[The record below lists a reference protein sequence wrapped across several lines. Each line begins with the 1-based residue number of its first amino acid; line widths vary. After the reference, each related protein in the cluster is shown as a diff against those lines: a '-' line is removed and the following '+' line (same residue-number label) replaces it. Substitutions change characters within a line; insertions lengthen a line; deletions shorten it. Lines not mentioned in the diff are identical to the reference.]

1 MAADYDK
8 LFRPHEGMEAPDDMA
23 AQPFFD
29 PSASFPP
36 APASANLPKPNGQ
49 TPPPTSDDLSERF
62 VSAPPPPPP
71 PPPPPTPMPIAA
83 GEPPSPEPAASK
95 PPTPPMP
102 IAGPEPA
109 PPKPPTPPCPSPDP
123 NRPHPNHPHLRCP
136 SPDLHPPQ
144 PNPSWRPPDH
154 RHHKRQPE
162 RRSNRNHRRPTYPRT
177 GHINPG
183 APHQHRPGQRCQPPP
198 APSRPSASPAEPP
211 TRPAP
216 QHSRR
221 ARRGHRYRTD
231 TERNVGKVATGP
243 SIQARLRAEEAS
255 GAQLA
260 PGTEP
265 SPAPLGQPRSY
276 LAPPTRPAPTEPPP
290 SPSPQRNSGRRA
302 ERRVH
307 PDLAAQHAAAQPDS
321 ITAATTGGRRRKR
334 AAPDLDATQKSLRPA
349 AKGPKVKKV
358 KPQKPKATKPPKV
371 VSQRGWRH
379 WVHALTR
386 INLGL
391 SPDEK
396 YELDLHA
403 RVRRNPRGSY
413 QIAVVGLKG
422 GAGKTTLTAAL
433 GSTLAQV
440 RADRILALDAD
451 PGAGNLADRVGRQSG
466 ATIADVLAEK
476 ELSHYN
482 DIRAHTSVNAVNL
495 EVLPAPEYS
504 SAQRALSDADW
515 HFIADPASRFYNL
528 VLADCGA
535 GFFDPLTRGVLSTVS
550 GVVVVASVSIDG
562 AQQASVALDWL
573 RNNGYQDLAS
583 RACVVINHIM
593 PGEPNVAVKDLVRHF
608 EQQVQPGR
616 VVVMPWDR
624 HIAAGT
630 EISLDLLDPIYKRKV
645 LELAA
650 ALSDDFE
657 RAGRR

>member
-1 MAADYDK
+1 M
-8 LFRPHEGMEAPDDMA
+8 
-23 AQPFFD
+23 
-29 PSASFPP
+29 
-36 APASANLPKPNGQ
+36 
-49 TPPPTSDDLSERF
+49 
-62 VSAPPPPPP
+62 
-71 PPPPPTPMPIAA
+71 
-83 GEPPSPEPAASK
+83 
-95 PPTPPMP
+95 
-102 IAGPEPA
+102 
-109 PPKPPTPPCPSPDP
+109 
-123 NRPHPNHPHLRCP
+123 
-136 SPDLHPPQ
+136 
-144 PNPSWRPPDH
+144 
-154 RHHKRQPE
+154 
-162 RRSNRNHRRPTYPRT
+162 
-177 GHINPG
+177 
-183 APHQHRPGQRCQPPP
+183 
-198 APSRPSASPAEPP
+198 
-211 TRPAP
+211 
-216 QHSRR
+216 
-221 ARRGHRYRTD
+221 
-231 TERNVGKVATGP
+231 
-243 SIQARLRAEEAS
+243 
-255 GAQLA
+255 
-260 PGTEP
+260 
-265 SPAPLGQPRSY
+265 
-276 LAPPTRPAPTEPPP
+276 
-290 SPSPQRNSGRRA
+290 
-302 ERRVH
+302 
-307 PDLAAQHAAAQPDS
+307 
-321 ITAATTGGRRRKR
+321 
-334 AAPDLDATQKSLRPA
+334 
-349 AKGPKVKKV
+349 KKV

-608 EQQVQPGR
+608 EQQVQPAGSWSCR
-616 VVVMPWDR
+616 GTGTLRPEPRFHSTCSTLSTSARSSNWPQRYPTISRGLDVVERTCCCCWSYRRGGNRCAACHHPGDDPDR
-624 HIAAGT
+624 QTDDRFGT
-630 EISLDLLDPIYKRKV
+630 ASGGADGHLY
-645 LELAA
+645 
-650 ALSDDFE
+650 
-657 RAGRR
+657 

>member
-1 MAADYDK
+1 
-8 LFRPHEGMEAPDDMA
+8 
-23 AQPFFD
+23 
-29 PSASFPP
+29 
-36 APASANLPKPNGQ
+36 
-49 TPPPTSDDLSERF
+49 
-62 VSAPPPPPP
+62 
-71 PPPPPTPMPIAA
+71 MPI
-83 GEPPSPEPAASK
+83 GE
-95 PPTPPMP
+95 
-102 IAGPEPA
+102 
-109 PPKPPTPPCPSPDP
+109 
-123 NRPHPNHPHLRCP
+123 
-136 SPDLHPPQ
+136 
-144 PNPSWRPPDH
+144 
-154 RHHKRQPE
+154 
-162 RRSNRNHRRPTYPRT
+162 
-177 GHINPG
+177 
-183 APHQHRPGQRCQPPP
+183 PPP

-243 SIQARLRAEEAS
+243 SIHPGAAAGRGSIRRAARPRNGALAS
-255 GAQLA
+255 AVG
-260 PGTEP
+260 
-265 SPAPLGQPRSY
+265 
-276 LAPPTRPAPTEPPP
+276 PTEIVSGSAHPPRADRTSP

>member
-71 PPPPPTPMPIAA
+71 PSPPPPPTPMPIAA

-109 PPKPPTPPCPSPDP
+109 PPKPPTPPMPIAGPAPTPTESQ
-123 NRPHPNHPHLRCP
+123 LA
-136 SPDLHPPQ
+136 PPQ
-144 PNPSWRPPDH
+144 TTDTTNAN
-154 RHHKRQPE
+154 
-162 RRSNRNHRRPTYPRT
+162 RSAAATGITGAPRT
-177 GHINPG
+177 LARATSTPAHRTSTALGKDANRRTPARSVQTVCVPG
-183 APHQHRPGQRCQPPP
+183 RTTDP
-198 APSRPSASPAEPP
+198 AC
-211 TRPAP
+211 P

>member
-71 PPPPPTPMPIAA
+71 PSPPPPPTPMPIAA
-83 GEPPSPEPAASK
+83 GEPPSPEPAAS
-95 PPTPPMP
+95 
-102 IAGPEPA
+102 
-109 PPKPPTPPCPSPDP
+109 KPPTPPCPSPDP

-144 PNPSWRPPDH
+144 PNPSWRPQTTDTTNAN
-154 RHHKRQPE
+154 
-162 RRSNRNHRRPTYPRT
+162 RSAAATGITGAPRT
-177 GHINPG
+177 LARATSTPAHRTSTALGKDANRRTPARSVQTVCVPG
-183 APHQHRPGQRCQPPP
+183 RTTDP
-198 APSRPSASPAEPP
+198 AC
-211 TRPAP
+211 P

-260 PGTEP
+260 PERSP
-265 SPAPLGQPRSY
+265 RQRRWANRDRIWLRPPAPRRQNL
-276 LAPPTRPAPTEPPP
+276 P

>member
-1 MAADYDK
+1 
-8 LFRPHEGMEAPDDMA
+8 
-23 AQPFFD
+23 
-29 PSASFPP
+29 
-36 APASANLPKPNGQ
+36 
-49 TPPPTSDDLSERF
+49 
-62 VSAPPPPPP
+62 
-71 PPPPPTPMPIAA
+71 MPIA
-83 GEPPSPEPAASK
+83 GPEPAPPK

-109 PPKPPTPPCPSPDP
+109 PPKPPTPPMPIAGPAPTPTESQ
-123 NRPHPNHPHLRCP
+123 LA
-136 SPDLHPPQ
+136 PP
-144 PNPSWRPPDH
+144 RPPTPQTPTGAPQ
-154 RHHKRQPE
+154 QPE
-162 RRSNRNHRRPTYPRT
+162 SP
-177 GHINPG
+177 
-183 APHQHRPGQRCQPPP
+183 APHVPSHGPHQPRRTAPAPPWAKMPIGEPPP

-379 WVHALTR
+379 WVDALTR

>member
-1 MAADYDK
+1 
-8 LFRPHEGMEAPDDMA
+8 
-23 AQPFFD
+23 
-29 PSASFPP
+29 
-36 APASANLPKPNGQ
+36 
-49 TPPPTSDDLSERF
+49 
-62 VSAPPPPPP
+62 
-71 PPPPPTPMPIAA
+71 MPI
-83 GEPPSPEPAASK
+83 GE
-95 PPTPPMP
+95 
-102 IAGPEPA
+102 
-109 PPKPPTPPCPSPDP
+109 
-123 NRPHPNHPHLRCP
+123 
-136 SPDLHPPQ
+136 
-144 PNPSWRPPDH
+144 
-154 RHHKRQPE
+154 
-162 RRSNRNHRRPTYPRT
+162 
-177 GHINPG
+177 
-183 APHQHRPGQRCQPPP
+183 PPP

-321 ITAATTGGRRRKR
+321 ITAATTGGRHRKR
-334 AAPDLDATQKSLRPA
+334 AAPDLDATQKSLKAGGQGAEGEEGEAPETEGHEA
-349 AKGPKVKKV
+349 AQSGVAARL
-358 KPQKPKATKPPKV
+358 ATL
-371 VSQRGWRH
+371 
-379 WVHALTR
+379 HALTR

-451 PGAGNLADRVGRQSG
+451 PGAGNLADRVGDNRARPSLMCLQKKSCR
-466 ATIADVLAEK
+466 TN
-476 ELSHYN
+476 N

>member
-1 MAADYDK
+1 M
-8 LFRPHEGMEAPDDMA
+8 
-23 AQPFFD
+23 
-29 PSASFPP
+29 
-36 APASANLPKPNGQ
+36 
-49 TPPPTSDDLSERF
+49 
-62 VSAPPPPPP
+62 
-71 PPPPPTPMPIAA
+71 
-83 GEPPSPEPAASK
+83 
-95 PPTPPMP
+95 
-102 IAGPEPA
+102 
-109 PPKPPTPPCPSPDP
+109 
-123 NRPHPNHPHLRCP
+123 
-136 SPDLHPPQ
+136 
-144 PNPSWRPPDH
+144 
-154 RHHKRQPE
+154 
-162 RRSNRNHRRPTYPRT
+162 
-177 GHINPG
+177 
-183 APHQHRPGQRCQPPP
+183 
-198 APSRPSASPAEPP
+198 
-211 TRPAP
+211 
-216 QHSRR
+216 
-221 ARRGHRYRTD
+221 
-231 TERNVGKVATGP
+231 
-243 SIQARLRAEEAS
+243 
-255 GAQLA
+255 
-260 PGTEP
+260 
-265 SPAPLGQPRSY
+265 
-276 LAPPTRPAPTEPPP
+276 
-290 SPSPQRNSGRRA
+290 
-302 ERRVH
+302 
-307 PDLAAQHAAAQPDS
+307 
-321 ITAATTGGRRRKR
+321 
-334 AAPDLDATQKSLRPA
+334 
-349 AKGPKVKKV
+349 KKV

-583 RACVVINHIM
+583 RACAVINHIM

>member
-1 MAADYDK
+1 M
-8 LFRPHEGMEAPDDMA
+8 
-23 AQPFFD
+23 
-29 PSASFPP
+29 
-36 APASANLPKPNGQ
+36 
-49 TPPPTSDDLSERF
+49 
-62 VSAPPPPPP
+62 
-71 PPPPPTPMPIAA
+71 
-83 GEPPSPEPAASK
+83 
-95 PPTPPMP
+95 
-102 IAGPEPA
+102 
-109 PPKPPTPPCPSPDP
+109 
-123 NRPHPNHPHLRCP
+123 
-136 SPDLHPPQ
+136 
-144 PNPSWRPPDH
+144 
-154 RHHKRQPE
+154 
-162 RRSNRNHRRPTYPRT
+162 
-177 GHINPG
+177 
-183 APHQHRPGQRCQPPP
+183 
-198 APSRPSASPAEPP
+198 
-211 TRPAP
+211 
-216 QHSRR
+216 
-221 ARRGHRYRTD
+221 
-231 TERNVGKVATGP
+231 
-243 SIQARLRAEEAS
+243 
-255 GAQLA
+255 
-260 PGTEP
+260 
-265 SPAPLGQPRSY
+265 
-276 LAPPTRPAPTEPPP
+276 
-290 SPSPQRNSGRRA
+290 
-302 ERRVH
+302 
-307 PDLAAQHAAAQPDS
+307 
-321 ITAATTGGRRRKR
+321 
-334 AAPDLDATQKSLRPA
+334 
-349 AKGPKVKKV
+349 
-358 KPQKPKATKPPKV
+358 
-371 VSQRGWRH
+371 
-379 WVHALTR
+379 
-386 INLGL
+386 
-391 SPDEK
+391 
-396 YELDLHA
+396 
-403 RVRRNPRGSY
+403 
-413 QIAVVGLKG
+413 
-422 GAGKTTLTAAL
+422 
-433 GSTLAQV
+433 AQV

>member
-1 MAADYDK
+1 
-8 LFRPHEGMEAPDDMA
+8 
-23 AQPFFD
+23 
-29 PSASFPP
+29 
-36 APASANLPKPNGQ
+36 
-49 TPPPTSDDLSERF
+49 
-62 VSAPPPPPP
+62 
-71 PPPPPTPMPIAA
+71 
-83 GEPPSPEPAASK
+83 
-95 PPTPPMP
+95 
-102 IAGPEPA
+102 
-109 PPKPPTPPCPSPDP
+109 
-123 NRPHPNHPHLRCP
+123 
-136 SPDLHPPQ
+136 
-144 PNPSWRPPDH
+144 
-154 RHHKRQPE
+154 
-162 RRSNRNHRRPTYPRT
+162 
-177 GHINPG
+177 
-183 APHQHRPGQRCQPPP
+183 
-198 APSRPSASPAEPP
+198 
-211 TRPAP
+211 
-216 QHSRR
+216 
-221 ARRGHRYRTD
+221 
-231 TERNVGKVATGP
+231 
-243 SIQARLRAEEAS
+243 
-255 GAQLA
+255 
-260 PGTEP
+260 
-265 SPAPLGQPRSY
+265 
-276 LAPPTRPAPTEPPP
+276 
-290 SPSPQRNSGRRA
+290 
-302 ERRVH
+302 
-307 PDLAAQHAAAQPDS
+307 
-321 ITAATTGGRRRKR
+321 
-334 AAPDLDATQKSLRPA
+334 
-349 AKGPKVKKV
+349 
-358 KPQKPKATKPPKV
+358 
-371 VSQRGWRH
+371 
-379 WVHALTR
+379 
-386 INLGL
+386 
-391 SPDEK
+391 
-396 YELDLHA
+396 
-403 RVRRNPRGSY
+403 RNPRGSY

>member
-1 MAADYDK
+1 M
-8 LFRPHEGMEAPDDMA
+8 
-23 AQPFFD
+23 
-29 PSASFPP
+29 
-36 APASANLPKPNGQ
+36 
-49 TPPPTSDDLSERF
+49 
-62 VSAPPPPPP
+62 
-71 PPPPPTPMPIAA
+71 
-83 GEPPSPEPAASK
+83 
-95 PPTPPMP
+95 
-102 IAGPEPA
+102 
-109 PPKPPTPPCPSPDP
+109 
-123 NRPHPNHPHLRCP
+123 
-136 SPDLHPPQ
+136 
-144 PNPSWRPPDH
+144 
-154 RHHKRQPE
+154 
-162 RRSNRNHRRPTYPRT
+162 
-177 GHINPG
+177 
-183 APHQHRPGQRCQPPP
+183 
-198 APSRPSASPAEPP
+198 
-211 TRPAP
+211 
-216 QHSRR
+216 
-221 ARRGHRYRTD
+221 
-231 TERNVGKVATGP
+231 
-243 SIQARLRAEEAS
+243 
-255 GAQLA
+255 
-260 PGTEP
+260 
-265 SPAPLGQPRSY
+265 
-276 LAPPTRPAPTEPPP
+276 
-290 SPSPQRNSGRRA
+290 
-302 ERRVH
+302 
-307 PDLAAQHAAAQPDS
+307 
-321 ITAATTGGRRRKR
+321 
-334 AAPDLDATQKSLRPA
+334 
-349 AKGPKVKKV
+349 KKV

-657 RAGRR
+657 RLDVVERTCCCCWSYRRGGNRCAACHHPGDDPDRQTDDRFGTASGGADGNLY

>member
-71 PPPPPTPMPIAA
+71 PSPPPPPTPMPIAA

-95 PPTPPMP
+95 PPTPPH
-102 IAGPEPA
+102 AHRRTRTGPTQTTHTSDAHRRTCTHPNRIPVGAPQTTDTTNANRSAAATGITGAPRTLARATSTPA
-109 PPKPPTPPCPSPDP
+109 HRTSTALGKDANRRTPARSVQTVCVPGRTTDPACPPTLPTCAPGSP
-123 NRPHPNHPHLRCP
+123 L
-136 SPDLHPPQ
+136 S
-144 PNPSWRPPDH
+144 H
-154 RHHKRQPE
+154 RHRTKRRE
-162 RRSNRNHRRPTYPRT
+162 GSNWSIH
-177 GHINPG
+177 PG
-183 APHQHRPGQRCQPPP
+183 A
-198 APSRPSASPAEPP
+198 A
-211 TRPAP
+211 
-216 QHSRR
+216 
-221 ARRGHRYRTD
+221 ARRGSIRRAARP
-231 TERNVGKVATGP
+231 RNGALASAVG
-243 SIQARLRAEEAS
+243 
-255 GAQLA
+255 
-260 PGTEP
+260 
-265 SPAPLGQPRSY
+265 
-276 LAPPTRPAPTEPPP
+276 PTEIVSGSAHPPRADRTSP

>member
-1 MAADYDK
+1 M
-8 LFRPHEGMEAPDDMA
+8 
-23 AQPFFD
+23 
-29 PSASFPP
+29 
-36 APASANLPKPNGQ
+36 
-49 TPPPTSDDLSERF
+49 
-62 VSAPPPPPP
+62 
-71 PPPPPTPMPIAA
+71 
-83 GEPPSPEPAASK
+83 
-95 PPTPPMP
+95 
-102 IAGPEPA
+102 
-109 PPKPPTPPCPSPDP
+109 
-123 NRPHPNHPHLRCP
+123 
-136 SPDLHPPQ
+136 
-144 PNPSWRPPDH
+144 
-154 RHHKRQPE
+154 
-162 RRSNRNHRRPTYPRT
+162 
-177 GHINPG
+177 
-183 APHQHRPGQRCQPPP
+183 
-198 APSRPSASPAEPP
+198 
-211 TRPAP
+211 
-216 QHSRR
+216 
-221 ARRGHRYRTD
+221 
-231 TERNVGKVATGP
+231 
-243 SIQARLRAEEAS
+243 
-255 GAQLA
+255 
-260 PGTEP
+260 
-265 SPAPLGQPRSY
+265 
-276 LAPPTRPAPTEPPP
+276 
-290 SPSPQRNSGRRA
+290 
-302 ERRVH
+302 
-307 PDLAAQHAAAQPDS
+307 
-321 ITAATTGGRRRKR
+321 
-334 AAPDLDATQKSLRPA
+334 
-349 AKGPKVKKV
+349 KKV

-630 EISLDLLDPIYKRKV
+630 EIYSTCSTLSTSARSSNWPQRYPTISRGLDVVERTCCCCWSYRRGGNRCAACHHPGDDPDRQT
-645 LELAA
+645 
-650 ALSDDFE
+650 DDRFGT
-657 RAGRR
+657 ASGGADGNLY

>member
-1 MAADYDK
+1 M
-8 LFRPHEGMEAPDDMA
+8 
-23 AQPFFD
+23 
-29 PSASFPP
+29 
-36 APASANLPKPNGQ
+36 
-49 TPPPTSDDLSERF
+49 
-62 VSAPPPPPP
+62 
-71 PPPPPTPMPIAA
+71 AA

-109 PPKPPTPPCPSPDP
+109 PPKPPAPPMPIAGPAPTPTESQ
-123 NRPHPNHPHLRCP
+123 LA
-136 SPDLHPPQ
+136 PP
-144 PNPSWRPPDH
+144 RPPTPQTPTGAPQ
-154 RHHKRQPE
+154 QPE
-162 RRSNRNHRRPTYPRT
+162 SP
-177 GHINPG
+177 
-183 APHQHRPGQRCQPPP
+183 APHVPSHGPQQPRRTAPAPPWAKMPIGEPPP
-198 APSRPSASPAEPP
+198 APSRPFASPAEPP

-276 LAPPTRPAPTEPPP
+276 LAPPTRPASTEPPP
-290 SPSPQRNSGRRA
+290 SPAPQRDSGRRA